1 MRAFAQYK
9 ANVYQR
15 SKPIVRKIHNH
26 ANFYDQVAELSDA
39 NRLSTT
45 LPVQHGSWGSGPF
58 LLDGDAGNSTSL
70 KRGLLQMLMR
80 QKITKLIGRKSR
92 GEHVDVLLK
101 VELMLR
107 NIQSG
112 HSELFHGVDTI
123 FVSPDGTLVG
133 NQTYVEAFLSSPAD
147 VERLQQLLGNNV
159 TIQRELEEFDVK
171 WVPDL
176 MEDLIARGWLS
187 QRSAR
192 YFRSQQGP

>member
-9 ANVYQR
+9 PKVYQR
-15 SKPIVRKIHNH
+15 SKKILRTIHNH
-26 ANFYDQVAELSDA
+26 ADFYDQVAELSGA
-39 NRLSTT
+39 SRGTT

-147 VERLQQLLGNNV
+147 VDRLQQLLGNNV

-192 YFRSQQGP
+192 YFRLQQGP